1 MLTEKSDVYSF
12 GILIMELI
20 TGRRSPVDY
29 SKPQGEVL
37 PFSQSFVFFYN
48 STLTNVQ
55 GHHSPPQSIHQF
67 LVHTQQVGEDHYVQK
82 SL

>member
-1 MLTEKSDVYSF
+1 MLSL
-12 GILIMELI
+12 LII
-20 TGRRSPVDY
+20 DFIHV
-29 SKPQGEVL
+29 QVL